1 MKDREGYIKGGD
13 KREGGLIIDLDQ
25 TQTISRNLCLS
36 VVHAFPPNVSCYHR
50 IYFSFFLNPS
60 LYSFP
65 YQNTGDDDYNMDDD
79 YEDDDDYEGYD
90 DGWLTKGK
98 L

>member
-1 MKDREGYIKGGD
+1 MYHV
-13 KREGGLIIDLDQ
+13 IIVFIL
-25 TQTISRNLCLS
+25 
-36 VVHAFPPNVSCYHR
+36 V
-50 IYFSFFLNPS
+50 FFLNPS

-90 DGWLTKGK
+90 DGWWTKGK
-98 L
+98 FMKDDVCRN